1 MAVSKRF
8 ADRARPALRRFQK
21 VLESARKRDVNESDT
36 SVIVSDLLTEILGY
50 DKYQEVTTELSIRG
64 TFCDLAIKL
73 HGRIQYLIE
82 VKSIGTELKDTHL
95 RQAIEYGSRE
105 GIEWV
110 LLTNGYVWQAHR
122 IRFEQPIDH
131 DLVFEVDLL
140 SADMSAAEVLEK
152 LYLVSKEAGNAT
164 VIDLYWQSKE
174 ATSRYVLAQVLLTDP
189 VLHLVRRQLRS
200 LFKGTKITTDE
211 LSSLLQAEVVKRDAL
226 EGEKAAAA
234 AKTVKQAIRRRR
246 RALRANEVATPA
258 TVSRQDTVEVMRAS
272 TRRRLTT
279 DDGISPKAIELAQ

>member
-1 MAVSKRF
+1 MKISKRF
-8 ADRARPALRRFQK
+8 ADRAKPALRRYQK
-21 VLESARKRDVNESDT
+21 ILESAKKRDVNESDT
-36 SVIVSDLLTEILGY
+36 SVIVSDMLTDILGY
-50 DKYQEVTTELSIRG
+50 DKYQEVTTELSVRS
-64 TFCDLAIKL
+64 TFCDLAIKV
-73 HGRIQYLIE
+73 HGRLQYLIE

-131 DLVFEVDLL
+131 DLVFEVNLL
-140 SADMSAAEVLEK
+140 SDETSATEVLER

-174 ATSRYVLAQVLLTDP
+174 ATSRYVLAQLLLTDP
-189 VLHLVRRQLRS
+189 VLRLIRRQLRS

-211 LSSLLQAEVVKRDAL
+211 LSNVLQAEVMKREAL
-226 EGEKAAAA
+226 EGEKAGAAA
-234 AKTVKQAIRRRR
+234 RTVKRAIRRRR
-246 RALRANEVATPA
+246 RTLRRNEANEP
-258 TVSRQDTVEVMRAS
+258 
-272 TRRRLTT
+272 
-279 DDGISPKAIELAQ
+279 